1 MTEESIEHRR
11 AEAND
16 PDRPAGAPPAPP
28 PPPPPPPPASSAA
41 PPAKSSTGGWTFR
54 RVTDII
60 GGPNLR
66 LFDNLFSLGSV
77 LVGVV
82 VGLVVTYGLITV
94 PDPDGTR
101 GGGTYYGL
109 LAVGGVIGLVAGG
122 VLGGLVL
129 MVLGWFRRD

>member
-1 MTEESIEHRR
+1 MTDEPIENRR

-28 PPPPPPPPASSAA
+28 PAASSEA

-82 VGLVVTYGLITV
+82 VGMVMTQNSITF
-94 PDPDGTR
+94 PDPDGEH
-101 GGGTYYGL
+101 GGGMYYGL
-109 LAVGGVIGLVAGG
+109 LAVGGVFGFVAGG
-122 VLGGLVL
+122 VLGGLIL
-129 MVLGWFRRD
+129 MVIRWFRRD

>member
-1 MTEESIEHRR
+1 MTEESIENRR

-16 PDRPAGAPPAPP
+16 PDRPAGAPP

-54 RVTDII
+54 RVTDTI

-77 LVGVV
+77 LVGIV
-82 VGLVVTYGLITV
+82 VGLVVSYYSITF
-94 PDPDGTR
+94 PDPDGSH
-101 GGGTYYGL
+101 GGGMFYGL